1 MNSHPSA
8 LALFRWTSGKAKDSS
23 KANPCNPPALKPYAR
38 GSFKTALN
46 LISSD
51 PAQCREHLR
60 KRMLADTTSGP
71 QESREKA
78 WHELAKAAGFD
89 DPFRLSPELILT
101 VMGALD
107 RAEYRSAELY
117 LWTAKSIHIA
127 RGHEWTAQLIQA
139 ARRAKAACKR
149 GRGPAKQAQPL
160 PLSDLHP
167 ISDQLSPLGKNGPC
181 HPVRSTV
188 LVSWRLLFA
197 KSKRASQKYI
207 TSSLNIVS
215 RLFTGCCPQAKQT
228 GRHWVAPELRPVL
241 VLTA

>member
-1 MNSHPSA
+1 MKRSLGPLYWRPCPVEQPTKRIGLVPLDEGPVIGNRTESA
-8 LALFRWTSGKAKDSS
+8 KAKDSS

-38 GSFKTALN
+38 GSFKTALD

-160 PLSDLHP
+160 QTC
-167 ISDQLSPLGKNGPC
+167 I
-181 HPVRSTV
+181 V
-188 LVSWRLLFA
+188 LATNS
-197 KSKRASQKYI
+197 
-207 TSSLNIVS
+207 
-215 RLFTGCCPQAKQT
+215 
-228 GRHWVAPELRPVL
+228 HH
-241 VLTA
+241 